1 MVRRPAFG
9 LVVVAALLALP
20 LLAACGQS
28 PAAASGGSPG
38 GVAVVASTDVWGDVV
53 AAVGGSHVRVT
64 SVITDPSTDPHSYE
78 ATPRT
83 QLALSRAD
91 VVVENGGGYDDFMG
105 RLLSAAHAKAAVVDA
120 VDVSGRAAAARAA
133 GTDLNEHVWYDVP
146 SVARVADRVASA
158 LGAADPADAGAFR
171 ANAAA
176 FSDRLDALIAR
187 EQAARA
193 RTQGAGV
200 VVTEPVPLYLLS
212 ALGAVDRTP
221 RAFSAAVEAGD
232 DVSPSVVQQTT
243 SLFSSGAVKAL
254 ICNEQTSSAQTALVQ
269 KAATAAHVP
278 VLQVTETLPTGMSYL
293 EWMQH
298 NLDAISA
305 ALS

>member
-1 MVRRPAFG
+1 VIA
-9 LVVVAALLALP
+9 VP

-28 PAAASGGSPG
+28 PASAAASGGSPG
-38 GVAVVASTDVWGDVV
+38 RVAVVASTDVWGDVV

-64 SVITDPSTDPHSYE
+64 SVINDPSTDPHSYE

-91 VVVENGGGYDDFMG
+91 VVVANGGGYDDFMG
-105 RLLSAAHAKAAVVDA
+105 RLLAAAHSKATVVTAVDA
-120 VDVSGRAAAARAA
+120 SGRAAAARAA

-146 SVARVADRVASA
+146 SVARVADRVVSA
-158 LGAADPADAGAFR
+158 LSAADPADAAAFS
-171 ANAAA
+171 ANAAS
-176 FSDRLDALIAR
+176 FHDRLDALIGR

-193 RTQGAGV
+193 RTEGAGV

-221 RAFSAAVEAGD
+221 PAFAAAVEEGD
-232 DVSPSVVQQTT
+232 DVSPSVLQQTT
-243 SLFSSGAVKAL
+243 SLFTGGTVKAL

-269 KAATAAHVP
+269 KEATAAHVP
-278 VLQVTETLPTGMSYL
+278 VVQVTETLPKGTSYL
-293 EWMQH
+293 DWMQH
-298 NLDAISA
+298 NLDTISA
-305 ALS
+305 VLS